1 MHGPRV
7 VGDGKKRVFSKQ
19 IELHNAESFG
29 CIDTDVPGKVMIHL
43 AVIDSTDPYGFNTH
57 RMKTG
62 SQFQKIILG
71 PAF

>member
-1 MHGPRV
+1 MHGSRV
-7 VGDGKKRVFSKQ
+7 VGDGKKRLFSEQ

-29 CIDTDVPGKVMIHL
+29 CINTDVPGKVMIYL
-43 AVIDSTDPYGFNTH
+43 AIIGSTDPYGVDTH